1 MASVSPG
8 SAQATPSGAAI
19 GGDRT
24 LLLDDAM
31 RLDEAELRIER
42 QAVGGGDEPPLP
54 GLAVHQPLHHRA
66 GEAAAAPVAGDD
78 DHAESA
84 GRPERRRHGGADQ
97 PVAVEGG
104 DPAAEAEDQRPVLRP
119 VRPALGAG
127 ERDST
132 VEMGGRQRVE
142 DRGLGHLGHRAP
154 PNLGHSGGGR
164 RAGAVPRGPRRA
176 TSRRSARELAAGNAA
191 CPARRP
197 GEGGAKEATAR
208 NKLPRRAGHTAFSA
222 WRRPACGRPLV
233 GNALKSAWTPD
244 NLGGLQGA

>member
-31 RLDEAELRIER
+31 RLDEAELRVER

-66 GEAAAAPVAGDD
+66 AEAAAAPVAGDD
-78 DHAESA
+78 DHAEGA

-104 DPAAEAEDQRPVLRP
+104 DPAAEAEDQRPVLQP

-154 PNLGHSGGGR
+154 LSSRYSGAGPAR
-164 RAGAVPRGPRRA
+164 RCCAARA
-176 TSRRSARELAAGNAA
+176 SPHNVELFSPALAAGNAA
-191 CPARRP
+191 VPGAAAKGRAGEGWDRPQQAAAGRRP
-197 GEGGAKEATAR
+197 YGVFCFAAPR
-208 NKLPRRAGHTAFSA
+208 LRRSRRAA
-222 WRRPACGRPLV
+222 
-233 GNALKSAWTPD
+233 TP
-244 NLGGLQGA
+244 